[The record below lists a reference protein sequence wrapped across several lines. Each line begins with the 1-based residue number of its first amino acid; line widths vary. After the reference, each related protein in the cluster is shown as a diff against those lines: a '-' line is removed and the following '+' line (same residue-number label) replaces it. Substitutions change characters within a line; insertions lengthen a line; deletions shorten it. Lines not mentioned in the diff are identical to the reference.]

1 MTTML
6 EAPQSDEAR
15 LRQDIVWAARL
26 MWERGYV
33 VGTAGNIS
41 ARVGDTDRLL
51 ITPSGAP
58 YDSMKP
64 EDVVLCTLGCKQL
77 AGAGRPSSELLVHT
91 AIYRAR
97 PEVRAIV
104 HTHSV
109 YATAIAVNRAEIPLF
124 LDEMYYVIGSSVPTA
139 EYARAGTPE
148 LAQSIIRALGDKR
161 AVLMANHGTVAVGAD
176 MKEAFSISE
185 AVEKAAMILILAKL
199 YGQVTTIEKSFA
211 QE

>member
-1 MTTML
+1 MTAVL
-6 EAPQSDEAR
+6 EDPEFNEAG
-15 LRQDIVWAARL
+15 LRRDIVWAARL

-41 ARVGDTDRLL
+41 ARVGETDRLL

-64 EDVVLCTLGCKQL
+64 DHVVLCTLGCEQL
-77 AGAGRPSSELLVHT
+77 SGAGRPSSELLIHAT
-91 AIYRAR
+91 IYCAR

-104 HTHSV
+104 HTHSA

-124 LDEMYYVIGSSVPTA
+124 LDEMHYSIGSSVPTA
-139 EYARAGTPE
+139 EYARGGTLE
-148 LAQSIIRALGDKR
+148 LAQSIVRALGDKR

-176 MKEAFSISE
+176 MKEAFAISE

-199 YGQVTTIEKSFA
+199 YGKVTTIE
-211 QE
+211 